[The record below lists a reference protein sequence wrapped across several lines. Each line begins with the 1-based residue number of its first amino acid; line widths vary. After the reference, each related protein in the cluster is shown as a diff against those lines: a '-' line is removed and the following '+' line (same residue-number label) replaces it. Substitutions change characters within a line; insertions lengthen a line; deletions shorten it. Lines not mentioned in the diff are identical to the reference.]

1 MKIIKRN
8 GAEEIF
14 DINKIVNAIKKA
26 NREMQNFLPFSVP
39 PGAKAKAWV
48 SVSSM

>member
-14 DINKIVNAIKKA
+14 DPEKINTAITKA
-26 NREMQNFLPFSVP
+26 NWEVLPLHVVFK
-39 PGAKAKAWV
+39 GAEIVEQA
-48 SVSSM
+48 

>member
-14 DINKIVNAIKKA
+14 DAEKINTAITK
-26 NREMQNFLPFSVP
+26 
-39 PGAKAKAWV
+39 
-48 SVSSM
+48 